1 MSDPT
6 SDPPASAE
14 EAGGVYRRTRAKTA
28 GVGAAPPS
36 TTRRDTDTQSVRR
49 GIQDTTPHVPAAELK
64 YVLMACTVLGLA
76 AAVLMLGGVGRAAS
90 SFFIPLPNNEVRPLS
105 LDFSSHTPCTKR
117 ALHKASSFFIPLPN
131 NEVRPLSLDFSS
143 HTPCTKINV
152 QQPHSLLT
160 LCLLPRCCP
169 PSHLTTRRTS
179 VLLLPTSS
187 TLPRPLMY
195 LRNDNGSI
203 CASRPPSSA
212 SRWCS
217 CTRPTLQR
225 PWTRQCRS

>member
-105 LDFSSHTPCTKR
+105 LDFSSHTPCTK
-117 ALHKASSFFIPLPN
+117 
-131 NEVRPLSLDFSS
+131 
-143 HTPCTKINV
+143 INV
-152 QQPHSLLT
+152 QQPI
-160 LCLLPRCCP
+160 
-169 PSHLTTRRTS
+169 
-179 VLLLPTSS
+179 
-187 TLPRPLMY
+187 Y
-195 LRNDNGSI
+195 LFIQTAQRHRLSI
-203 CASRPPSSA
+203 EMAKR
-212 SRWCS
+212 
-217 CTRPTLQR
+217 
-225 PWTRQCRS
+225 